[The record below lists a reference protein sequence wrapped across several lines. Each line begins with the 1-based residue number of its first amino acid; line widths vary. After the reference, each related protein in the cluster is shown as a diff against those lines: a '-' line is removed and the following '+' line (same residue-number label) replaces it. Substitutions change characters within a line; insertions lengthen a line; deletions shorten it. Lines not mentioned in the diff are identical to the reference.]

1 MVNKIF
7 FVIPCFLPSIVSLM
21 TYLGKGRNEKNHP
34 LEFLASIRRDKSILR
49 EIKDY
54 LIQRMNTSKNSL
66 KFYRFAID
74 QIVLWE
80 RKEVGFSVNVILLT
94 RSCSCLTG
102 TRLNCKFMHVRVWH
116 ARYLGYYMLLSS
128 QLMRWRIYF
137 ILVSLSWTMCYSNS
151 INNNVFSNILWRKNV
166 CSEIS
171 NWLLNLRDVKVI
183 LMIIKYRVECNCT
196 SMLFFLITKRVV

>member
-1 MVNKIF
+1 
-7 FVIPCFLPSIVSLM
+7 M

-102 TRLNCKFMHVRVWH
+102 TRLNCKFMHVRV
-116 ARYLGYYMLLSS
+116 
-128 QLMRWRIYF
+128 
-137 ILVSLSWTMCYSNS
+137 
-151 INNNVFSNILWRKNV
+151 
-166 CSEIS
+166 
-171 NWLLNLRDVKVI
+171 
-183 LMIIKYRVECNCT
+183 
-196 SMLFFLITKRVV
+196 